1 MFLTVNSNIQ
11 WKMCPVLVWQM
22 NGSWDT
28 TNKLLQL
35 TCLPQFHISNSHT
48 AEQKAGQ
55 LAQGVQRHNKLIY
68 ALNGER
74 ETCFTHTAAELSWL
88 STLPYAAACCA
99 AEIFQLQTYSPSG
112 LMYFRA
118 LSGEAGNAQL
128 WFFIQV
134 GREGNISLGG
144 CCLLF
149 INLIHLLVREGS
161 SAKTS
166 QLQMGLAVICEGL
179 GQNWE
184 RPSLSHLGQQPALLQ
199 LIVVWHLGCSFCRSH
214 CNSEH
219 CPLWRPGCKR
229 TLAAK
234 CRRCRNSSWCF
245 RDLLILVLPLF
256 LLALALFCFLV
267 VDRKNWQSF
276 YPQLFCVKPVLWQ
289 PKSHYLIFFIFH
301 RITESQNSRGWKGPL
316 WVI

>member
-166 QLQMGLAVICEGL
+166 QLQNGAGSDLWGVRAKLRKAITQSPGSAASASSANCGLASGL
-179 GQNWE
+179 
-184 RPSLSHLGQQPALLQ
+184 
-199 LIVVWHLGCSFCRSH
+199 
-214 CNSEH
+214 
-219 CPLWRPGCKR
+219 
-229 TLAAK
+229 
-234 CRRCRNSSWCF
+234 
-245 RDLLILVLPLF
+245 LF
-256 LLALALFCFLV
+256 L
-267 VDRKNWQSF
+267 Q
-276 YPQLFCVKPVLWQ
+276 
-289 PKSHYLIFFIFH
+289 KSL
-301 RITESQNSRGWKGPL
+301 
-316 WVI
+316 